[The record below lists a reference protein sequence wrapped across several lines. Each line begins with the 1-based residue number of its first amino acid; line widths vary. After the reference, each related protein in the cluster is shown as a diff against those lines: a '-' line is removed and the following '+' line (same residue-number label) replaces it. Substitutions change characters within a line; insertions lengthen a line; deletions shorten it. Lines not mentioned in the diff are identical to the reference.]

1 MKTKFSKILTLLLAF
16 VVQVTFA
23 QQQPITGT
31 VVDESGVPIP
41 GVNII
46 VKGTTNGVQSDF
58 DGNYSIQ
65 ASRGDVLVFSFIG
78 LKKAEYPVGDSA
90 TVDVTLEADSAQ
102 LDEVVVTALGIK
114 REKKSLGYATQEVS
128 GDEVSDNPSQNFV
141 NSLSGKVAGL
151 NVKSSGTMGG
161 STNVVIRGSS
171 SLTGDNQ
178 ALFVID
184 GTPVS
189 NLNTNDAN
197 QRGGR
202 GGYDYGN
209 AASDINPNDIASI
222 NVLKGAAATALY
234 GARAA
239 NGVVIIET
247 KKGKK
252 GKGIGVS
259 VQSSL
264 TVSNA
269 DMETL
274 PEYQKQYGAGYGPYY
289 DSEDG
294 YFNLY
299 DVDGD
304 GILDESTPFTEDAS
318 FGAAFDPNRNIYQWN
333 SIYPQLDTY
342 QQATPWVAGANDPN
356 TIWQTGFTAIS
367 SVALDGGTDKSSF
380 RISGTHL
387 NQEGNLPNSNIK
399 RNTLKFSGSHDFT
412 DKFSAQTNIT
422 FTKTN
427 GKGRYGTGYSS
438 LNIMQQFRQWFQTN
452 VDWQEQRRAYE
463 ATGEN
468 ITWNP
473 NSPSDLSPIYSD
485 NPYWTFYQNY
495 QTDTR
500 TRYFGNVNLSYEFND
515 VFSLLGRFSFDTYD
529 ELQEERINVGS
540 ADIAKYERYN
550 NRAAEYNYDLIL
562 NINKDITEDL
572 NLDGNIGFN
581 LRRNDR
587 NSIRASTNG
596 GLNAPGFYAL
606 SNSASPMNPPLE
618 YENTRMLDGIYARG
632 GVGYLNTYYLEGT
645 IRRDR
650 SSTLP
655 IEDNN
660 NVFYYPS
667 VSTSIILSN
676 IIDGEWLNFAK
687 LRANYAEV
695 GNDTDPYNVFNTYT
709 VYAPFDGAGVA
720 SNNGSLKNPA
730 LKPERTNSYEFGL
743 EADFFNRRV
752 GFDVS
757 YYNNQT
763 EDQITPVPVS
773 TATGFTSK
781 LLNAGTIENKGFE
794 VSLNLNPIRT
804 ENFNWNMTINWAK
817 NESTVLELT
826 DGIDNL
832 QLASPQGG
840 ISINAV
846 PGQPYG
852 TIRGSD
858 FVYDNDGNKLINA
871 SGYYVKTPNSNYI
884 IGDFQPDWT
893 GGIQNTLA
901 YKNLSLGFLI
911 DIQKGGDIFSLDS
924 WYGRATGIYASS
936 VGDNN
941 LGNPV
946 RDAVVRNEDGTYAA
960 NSGGVLLDGVQG
972 QVTFNPDG
980 SYQVT
985 NTSPN
990 TVRADASTYANPYG
1004 YARAPSAEHVYD
1016 AGFVKLREANVT
1028 YTFGDKI
1035 LDSTPFTSGSIALI
1049 GRNLWIIDKNI
1060 PYSDPEAGLSSG
1072 NVQGYQSGA
1081 YPTMREIGASVK
1093 LNF

>member
-1 MKTKFSKILTLLLAF
+1 MKAKFSKFLMLLLAF
-16 VVQVTFA
+16 TVQMTFA
-23 QQQPITGT
+23 QQQSVTGNVT
-31 VVDESGVPIP
+31 DEDGLPLP
-41 GVNII
+41 GVNIL
-46 VKGTTNGVQSDF
+46 VKGTNTGTQSDF
-58 DGNYSIQ
+58 DGNYSIEAAQ
-65 ASRGDVLVFSFIG
+65 GDVLVFSFIG
-78 LKKAEYPVGDSA
+78 LERAEYTVGA
-90 TVDVTLEADSAQ
+90 TNMLNVVLKADAAQ

-114 REKKSLGYATQEVS
+114 REKKSLGYATQSVDGEA
-128 GDEVSDNPSQNFV
+128 VSDNPSQNFV

-161 STNVVIRGSS
+161 STNVIIRGSS

-189 NLNTNDAN
+189 NLNTNDSD
-197 QRGGR
+197 QRSGR

-222 NVLKGAAATALY
+222 NILKGAAATALY

-239 NGVVIIET
+239 NGAVIIET
-247 KKGKK
+247 KKGSK

-274 PEYQKQYGAGYGPYY
+274 PEYQDQYGAGYSPGY

-304 GILDESTPFTEDAS
+304 GNLDETTPFTEDAS
-318 FGAAFDPNRNIYQWN
+318 FGAAFDPNRLIYQWT

-342 QQATPWVAGANDPN
+342 QQATPWVAGKNNPN
-356 TIWQTGFTAIS
+356 TIWQTGYTSIN
-367 SVALDGGTDKSSF
+367 SVALDGGTDTSSF
-380 RISGTHL
+380 RVSGTHL

-399 RNTLKFSGSHDFT
+399 RNTIKFSGSHDFN
-412 DKFSAQTNIT
+412 DKFSAQTNVT
-422 FTKTN
+422 FTKTD

-473 NSPSDLSPIYSD
+473 NSPSNLSPIYSD
-485 NPYWTFYQNY
+485 NPYWTFYENY

-500 TRYFGNVNLSYEFND
+500 SRYFGNVNLTYEFND
-515 VFSLLGRFSFDTYD
+515 VFSLLGRFSFDTFD

-540 ADIAKYERYN
+540 ADIASYSRFN
-550 NRAAEYNYDLIL
+550 NRASEYNYDLIL
-562 NINKDITEDL
+562 NFNKDISDDL

-581 LRRNDR
+581 LRRNQQ
-587 NSIRASTNG
+587 NYIRASTNG

-606 SNSASPMNPPLE
+606 SNSASPMNPPIE
-618 YENTRMLDGIYARG
+618 YDMTRMLDGIYARAG
-632 GVGYLNTYYLEGT
+632 LGYLNTYYLEGT

-667 VSTSIILSN
+667 ISTSIILSN
-676 IIDGEWLNFAK
+676 VFDAQWLNFAK

-709 VYAPFDGAGVA
+709 VSAPFDGAGVA

-743 EADFFNRRV
+743 EANFLDRRI

-757 YYNNQT
+757 YYNSKT

-781 LLNAGTIENKGFE
+781 LLNAGTIENKGVE

-804 ENFNWNMTINWAK
+804 ENFNWDLTVNWAK

-840 ISINAV
+840 ISINAI

-852 TIRGSD
+852 TIRGTD
-858 FVYDNDGNKLINA
+858 YVYDSAGNRVINA
-871 SGYYVKTPNSNYI
+871 NGYYAKTPNSNYV
-884 IGDFQPDWT
+884 IGNFQPDWT
-893 GGIQNTLA
+893 GGIQNTLS
-901 YKNLSLGFLI
+901 YKNISLGFLI
-911 DIQKGGDIFSLDS
+911 DMQKGGDIFSLDT

-936 VGDNN
+936 VGTND
-941 LGNPV
+941 LGNPI
-946 RDAVVRNEDGTYAA
+946 RNTLA
-960 NSGGVLLDGVQG
+960 NGGGVLLDGVQG
-972 QVTFNPDG
+972 TVTYAPNG
-980 SYQVT
+980 TYTVT

-990 TVRADASTYANPYG
+990 ETRADASTSNNPYG

-1016 AGFVKLREANVT
+1016 AGFVKLREANIT
-1028 YTFGDKI
+1028 YNFGDKI
-1035 LDSTPFTSGSIALI
+1035 LDATPFTRGSIAFI
-1049 GRNLWIIDKNI
+1049 GRNLWIIDKSV
-1060 PYSDPEAGLSSG
+1060 PYADPEAGLSSG

-1081 YPTMREIGASVK
+1081 YPTMREIGASIK